1 MLRTRVLS
9 FFLLVLMAA
18 CIPLVPVENE
28 STPAMTQSGSP
39 ESESTRQLPQPTST
53 SAVSAGELVIW
64 LPAPFA
70 EEGSPGWAVLEKF
83 LQNFEEQNP
92 GYTITIRQKNSD
104 TTNSL
109 INSLALA
116 SAAAPNSVPS
126 LVLLN
131 RHDLEWAADQDLISP
146 LADTAMQADT
156 DWYEYARRLAVYQDQ
171 MYGLPIAGDSL
182 VLVYNSQLV
191 TTEQVSSID
200 SWNTLLSLEKPVA
213 FNPADSRA
221 RFPLTVYLSA
231 GGIVQDEDQQP
242 ALSVP
247 VLTDV
252 FQIFDQGKVNGVF
265 PAWTTD
271 VQNDYDAWLRLKY
284 GEADFLVTT
293 VSSYME
299 NRSTDFLAM
308 PMPALNTGNYA
319 LADGWLWTVT
329 DLDPQRREMAEEL
342 AVFLSSPGFLAEWT
356 QAAGFLPVRP
366 SAMVSWPAQS
376 DKTFFGKVI
385 LSLQQMPHADV
396 QDVLSDP
403 LYEGAMKV
411 IESGEDPY
419 RAADWASRELLPEE

>member
-1 MLRTRVLS
+1 MLKTRVLS
-9 FFLLVLMAA
+9 LFLLVLMAA

-28 STPAMTQSGSP
+28 STPVMTQSGSP
-39 ESESTRQLPQPTST
+39 ESESTRQAPQPTST

-64 LPAPFA
+64 LPASFA
-70 EEGSPGWAVLEKF
+70 QEDSPAWAVLQKF
-83 LQNFEEQNP
+83 MQTFEEQNP
-92 GYTITIRQKNSD
+92 GYTVTVRQKNSD
-104 TTNSL
+104 VPDSV

-126 LVLLN
+126 LVLIN
-131 RHDLEWAADQDLISP
+131 RHDLEEAADQDLVSS
-146 LADTAMQADT
+146 LADTAMQTDT
-156 DWYEYARRLAVYQDQ
+156 DWYEYARRLAAYQDQ
-171 MYGLPIAGDSL
+171 LYGLPIAGDSL

-200 SWNTLLSLEKPVA
+200 SWNSLLSLEKPVA
-213 FNPADSRA
+213 FNPADSQA

-252 FQIFDQGKVNGVF
+252 YRIFAQGKGDTIF
-265 PAWTTD
+265 PAWTAE
-271 VQNDYDAWLRLKY
+271 VQNDNDAWLRLKY

-299 NRSTDFLAM
+299 NRSTDILAI
-308 PMPALNTGNYA
+308 PLPALNTGNYA
-319 LADGWLWTVT
+319 LADGWLWAVT
-329 DLDPQRREMAEEL
+329 DLDLRRREMAEEL

-385 LSLQQMPHADV
+385 LSLQEMPPAEV
-396 QDVLSDP
+396 QDVLGVP
-403 LYEGAMKV
+403 LYEGVLKV
-411 IESGEDPY
+411 IESGEDAY